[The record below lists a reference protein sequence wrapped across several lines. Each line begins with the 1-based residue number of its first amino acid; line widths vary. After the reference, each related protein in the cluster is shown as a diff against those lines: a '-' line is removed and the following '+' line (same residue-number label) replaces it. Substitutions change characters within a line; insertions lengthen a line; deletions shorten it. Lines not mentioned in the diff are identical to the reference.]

1 MHSPVMRVRVYT
13 RGSLINRTKLAERNI
28 DRNLLRCYQFFFLFF
43 FLFFLIQHPLNHF
56 LRVFFFWFI
65 PYLGINRDLTESL
78 NRGQLV
84 KTEIYVIRRFVDK
97 MRGFSRFLREGK
109 IVRGSW
115 RRLKGQCWINCGRKL
130 QFYFFY

>member
-1 MHSPVMRVRVYT
+1 MRVRVYT

-43 FLFFLIQHPLNHF
+43 FFFLIQHQPFSSRL
-56 LRVFFFWFI
+56 FFWFI
-65 PYLGINRDLTESL
+65 PYLGINRDLTEPL